1 MSKSR
6 TLPRRVQGFS
16 LLEVLL
22 AVTIAIG
29 LGSMQLGQLKRDTE
43 NRHAQ
48 VVGEQ
53 LRMVGNALNS
63 YVAQQYGHIT
73 SMTSVTAPG
82 LPEDPGP
89 RACNATTKICTI
101 TSDTLRRSGFLP
113 ASFSGRNAYGSTYT
127 YYIRVGGASPNWTV
141 DGVVVTTDPY
151 SVGGAVRY
159 DLVGVAML
167 SAGAD
172 SGTTRSVATQ
182 INGYNGSWL
191 ETGFPVNQLG
201 LLAYRVGYGSSNN
214 STYLRVDGTLPMTGD
229 LDLGGHNIK
238 GVGDIQTTATGKVKA
253 GQFETGAP
261 NAAAIVLG
269 SDNATD
275 QTLLGNNGN
284 RLKVTN
290 TGGMELVNPTTGTYT
305 DLVAGNITGTG
316 NLTISGW
323 GTFSG
328 NLQSAGLRTT
338 AAAEIGSTLYA
349 HSDITSDT
357 GFFSTNG
364 GFQTTNGSVSAL
376 NGTISSKDLVVKNTG
391 SFASD
396 VSVGGK
402 LTVLGDLGIGASG
415 WHYNATA
422 NGNAPANSIQTLNNA
437 SLYSGGRVI
446 AEGGVKTQ
454 ANQTAGASCASQG
467 AGSLAVTTSG
477 QPLGCNGSIWVA
489 TSISTTYSRLG
500 GQGTTSTATCDA
512 TDYVTGCSFAYI
524 SRSSPDD
531 PSSPAN
537 VQVSGKSCIVT
548 AQGAQYFQAV
558 ATCSR

>member
-63 YVAQQYGHIT
+63 YVARQYGNIT
-73 SMTSVTAPG
+73 AMASVTAPG
-82 LPEDPGP
+82 LPDDPGP
-89 RACNATTKICTI
+89 RECNASTKICTI

-113 ASFSGRNAYGSTYT
+113 ATFSGRNAYGSTYT

-151 SVGGAVRY
+151 SVGGAVRD

-201 LLAYRVGYGSSNN
+201 LLAYRVGYGSFNN

-229 LDLGGHNIK
+229 LDLGEHNIK
-238 GVGDIQTTATGKVKA
+238 GVVDIQTTATGKVKA

-261 NAAAIVLG
+261 NPAAIVLG

-290 TGGMELVNPTTGTYT
+290 TGGMELVNTNTGEYT
-305 DLVAGNITGTG
+305 DLVAGNITGKG
-316 NLTISGW
+316 NLSISGW
-323 GTFSG
+323 GKFDHD
-328 NLQSAGLRTT
+328 LQVDGDAK
-338 AAAEIGSTLYA
+338 IGRTLYA
-349 HSDITSDT
+349 KSDITSET
-357 GFFSTNG
+357 GFFTDAGN
-364 GFQTTNGSVSAL
+364 FQTTNGSVSAL
-376 NGTISSKDLVVKNTG
+376 NGTISSKDLVVTNNG
-391 SFASD
+391 VVVHD
-396 VSVGGK
+396 LNVGG
-402 LTVLGDLGIGASG
+402 DLRIGTSG
-415 WHYNATA
+415 LHYNTWT
-422 NGNAPANSIQTLNNA
+422 NSLEIDT
-437 SLYSGGRVI
+437 SLYSGGSITAKGRLRTMANSAVGAGCSPGEI
-446 AEGGVKTQ
+446 AP
-454 ANQTAGASCASQG
+454 TAGGQVLSCGPSNTFVSPISNTRSLSG
-467 AGSLAVTTSG
+467 AV
-477 QPLGCNGSIWVA
+477 
-489 TSISTTYSRLG
+489 
-500 GQGTTSTATCDA
+500 GTTSTATCEA
-512 TDYVTGCSFAYI
+512 TEYVTGCSYAYI
-524 SRSSPDD
+524 SRTLPDD
-531 PSSPAN
+531 TISPVS
-537 VQVSGKSCIVT
+537 VQVSGKSCTVST
-548 AQGAQYFQAV
+548 DGTSSTQAV
-558 ATCSR
+558 AICSR